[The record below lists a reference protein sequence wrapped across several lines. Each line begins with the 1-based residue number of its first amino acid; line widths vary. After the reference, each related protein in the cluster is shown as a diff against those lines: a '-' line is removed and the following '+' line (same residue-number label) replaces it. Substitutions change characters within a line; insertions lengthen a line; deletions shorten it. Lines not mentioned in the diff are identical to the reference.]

1 MRALFAAVSAAVVA
15 FGPSLQAGQQPSADD
30 LLRAARGYLQ
40 SYAPKVSGVVLDERY
55 TLTLLAGG
63 RMETPNRINSDL
75 VLINVGGTLVSLRD
89 AYSVGGAKIREPQP
103 RIPALLAEPTQA
115 KWEQAQA
122 LARASFKHFLA
133 ESVVRF
139 NDPVLALRFLKPA
152 DPSRFTYSVE
162 GKKKLNGVE
171 TIGVRFSENRS
182 EGTRYVLNT
191 RGNASASGRF
201 WVDPATG
208 VIHQTDLS
216 VDSKIEASR
225 VTVSYA
231 PASGFD
237 VLLPS
242 KTVETYEEREGT
254 GDGIGSSGAMMKL
267 EANASYV
274 NPRHMPIDFSKG
286 RD

>member
-1 MRALFAAVSAAVVA
+1 MRAVSVAVFAVVA
-15 FGPSLQAGQQPSADD
+15 ALPPSLAAMQQPSADD
-30 LLRAARGYLQ
+30 LLKAARAYLA
-40 SYAPKVSGVVLDERY
+40 SYAPKVSGAVLDERY

-63 RMETPNRINSDL
+63 RMETPNRISSDL

-115 KWEQAQA
+115 KWEQVQA
-122 LARASFKHFLA
+122 IARESFKHFLA

-139 NDPVLALRFLKPA
+139 NDPMLALRFVTLA
-152 DPSRFTYSVE
+152 DTSKFTYSIE

-182 EGTRYVLNT
+182 EGTKYVLNT
-191 RGNASASGRF
+191 RGNASVSGRF
-201 WVDPATG
+201 WIDPATG
-208 VIHQTDLS
+208 AIHQTDIS
-216 VDSKIEASR
+216 IDSKIEASR

-231 PASGFD
+231 PAKGFD

-254 GDGIGSSGAMMKL
+254 GDGIGSSGAMIKL

-274 NPRHMPIDFSKG
+274 NPRHMPIDLSKG